1 MLATAAANVNA
12 EFLPERRQPALEGT
26 DDARRDA
33 RRMPVHAHDSPEGLK
48 PERIRKPP
56 QQFIPAIRMDNSLRD
71 NGSEPGHPI
80 GQPPRH
86 LAAM

>member
-1 MLATAAANVNA
+1 
-12 EFLPERRQPALEGT
+12 
-26 DDARRDA
+26 
-33 RRMPVHAHDSPEGLK
+33 MPVHAHDSPEGLK

-56 QQFIPAIRMDNSLRD
+56 QQFIPAIRMDTRNDPQQQFIPDSLRD
-71 NGSEPGHPI
+71 SGSEPGHPI